1 MRRLVVIAVVAFIA
15 AVPAS
20 AAIPRV
26 TVGVHLT
33 TVGSALSDSHG
44 RALYFRALDSR
55 TSTCYGSC
63 AVAWPP
69 LLTAAKPVA
78 GHGVKQSLLGTTKR
92 RDGKLQVT
100 YAGHPLYY
108 FGGDLQPGEIT
119 GQGTA
124 STWWLVTPAG
134 VKIAKLPNGGYI
146 GTTQGGG
153 Y

>member
-1 MRRLVVIAVVAFIA
+1 MRRLVVIALLAGL
-15 AVPAS
+15 
-20 AAIPRV
+20 AAIPVSASLPRV
-26 TVGVHLT
+26 KVAVHIT

-44 RALYFRALDSR
+44 RALYVRALDSH

-78 GHGVKQSLLGTTKR
+78 GRGAKQSLLGTTKR
-92 RDGKLQVT
+92 KDGRLQVT

-108 FGGDLQPGEIT
+108 FGPDLRPGQIT

-124 STWWLVTPAG
+124 GTWWLVTPAG
-134 VKIAKLPNGGYI
+134 KKIAKLGDGGYI
-146 GTTQGGG
+146 GTTQGG